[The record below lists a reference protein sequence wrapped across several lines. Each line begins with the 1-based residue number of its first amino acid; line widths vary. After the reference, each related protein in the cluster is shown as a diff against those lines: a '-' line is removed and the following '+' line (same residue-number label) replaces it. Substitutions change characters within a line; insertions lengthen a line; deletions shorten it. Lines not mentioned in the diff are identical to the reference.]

1 MNSTDA
7 TGTDLAATRKRL
19 EQEHNELKRELQ
31 DATYR
36 LNKAEADVANRE
48 AALSK
53 VKAEFAAAQEANVQL
68 KQEKSSAQA
77 SADAVYQ
84 LEAEIKKLNR
94 QNKELL
100 ETLNQTN
107 AKISDSAREVNAL
120 NTNCLSLESKINS
133 LLRQRE
139 EVDASSATSLE
150 RLQRAQAELKE
161 ANARAN
167 AAEELASEI
176 RASRRHH

>member
-1 MNSTDA
+1 M
-7 TGTDLAATRKRL
+7 
-19 EQEHNELKRELQ
+19 
-31 DATYR
+31 
-36 LNKAEADVANRE
+36 
-48 AALSK
+48 
-53 VKAEFAAAQEANVQL
+53 
-68 KQEKSSAQA
+68 
-77 SADAVYQ
+77 
-84 LEAEIKKLNR
+84 EAEIKKLNR